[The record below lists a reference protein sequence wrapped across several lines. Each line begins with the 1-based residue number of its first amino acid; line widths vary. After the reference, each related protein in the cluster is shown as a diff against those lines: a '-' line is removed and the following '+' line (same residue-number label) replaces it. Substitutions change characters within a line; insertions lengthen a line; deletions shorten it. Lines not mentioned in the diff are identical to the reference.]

1 VSSYARTN
9 RPSLINVDLTLLL
22 LNAILYLP
30 SSSATLREL
39 ALSGPFIQSIGTY
52 IGHLDPSVRRCGM
65 LVAEEVAHR
74 TGKELDFKDWDGD
87 DGGKPWARRVRQ
99 LFSDRDLDAHEDEL
113 DIEEI
118 LEEDAFEPANEST
131 QNPQPPV
138 TLSEDYDSDDSLT
151 GYAAPSSRSPSPTL
165 SELAE
170 VERDPSLRVGKA
182 KIVPPVY
189 LAQLGEMIRSTSGL
203 KTDQESQEAEKVE
216 IALNVAEELIRRKRG
231 YGTELGESLTE
242 GLRHCAHYMHARP
255 KEENAVNLVHA
266 LVGLHDNYDLD
277 GFDVKRQAALNALVA
292 CYPQK
297 AAP

>member
-1 VSSYARTN
+1 V
-9 RPSLINVDLTLLL
+9 
-22 LNAILYLP
+22 ILYLP

-39 ALSGPFIQSIGTY
+39 TLSGPFIQSIGTY

-74 TGKELDFKDWDGD
+74 TGKELDFKDRDGD
-87 DGGKPWARRVRQ
+87 DGGKLWVREVCQ
-99 LFSDRDLDAHEDEL
+99 LFADQDLDAQEHGL
-113 DIEEI
+113 DVEEI
-118 LEEDAFEPANEST
+118 LEEDAFEPPDEST
-131 QNPQPPV
+131 QDPQPPV
-138 TLSEDYDSDDSLT
+138 SLSEDYDSGDSLT
-151 GYAAPSSRSPSPTL
+151 GYAASSSRSPSPTL

-203 KTDQESQEAEKVE
+203 KTDQESQEAEKVG
-216 IALNVAEELIRRKRG
+216 IARNVAEELIRRKRG
-231 YGTELGESLTE
+231 YGTELGESFIE
-242 GLRHCAHYMHARP
+242 GLRHCAHYMGAQS

-277 GFDVKRQAALNALVA
+277 GFDIKRQAALNALVA
-292 CYPQK
+292 CCPQK
-297 AAP
+297 AVP